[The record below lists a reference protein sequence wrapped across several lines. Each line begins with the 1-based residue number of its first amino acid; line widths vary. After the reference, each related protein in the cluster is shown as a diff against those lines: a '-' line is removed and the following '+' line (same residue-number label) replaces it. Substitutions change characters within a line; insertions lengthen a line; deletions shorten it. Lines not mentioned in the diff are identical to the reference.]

1 MNPLI
6 DGGDGFIDND
16 YTHPADKNFISD
28 DITDIGK
35 SETIDTNEG
44 DQNVVSSN

>member
-1 MNPLI
+1 MSPLI

-16 YTHPADKNFISD
+16 YTHPADRNFISD

-35 SETIDTNEG
+35 SETIDTHEG
-44 DQNVVSSN
+44 EQDVEQHR

>member
-16 YTHPADKNFISD
+16 YTHPVDKDFISN

-35 SETIDTNEG
+35 RETIDTTEG
-44 DQNVVSSN
+44 EQDGNHA